1 MAAYVYPYSTSYAGD
16 LKATFILLVLT
27 LFAAAVIGTLFVAVP

>member
-1 MAAYVYPYSTSYAGD
+1 MAAYVDAHSPNYAGD

-27 LFAAAVIGTLFVAVP
+27 LFAAAIIGTLFLTVP